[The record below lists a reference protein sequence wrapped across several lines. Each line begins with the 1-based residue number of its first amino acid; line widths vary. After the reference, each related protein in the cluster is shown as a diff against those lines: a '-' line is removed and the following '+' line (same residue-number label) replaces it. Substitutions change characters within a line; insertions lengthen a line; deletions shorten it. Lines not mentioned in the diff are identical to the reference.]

1 MQPSATR
8 PPAVL
13 HVVDSLERGG
23 LERLVHD
30 LALAQHRAGWTV
42 AVFSIQATEGYR
54 AELQAA
60 GVPVIVGNKQGTLD
74 VKLLALLR
82 RTLREF
88 RIDTVHAHNFVPSY
102 HAALAMLLMPRKP
115 ALVITCH
122 DMGTRL
128 ANRRLRTLFSWAV
141 TRSQRVAMVGRQVF
155 ERFLRDGFVP
165 ASKAETVL
173 NAVPVERFTLTAA
186 RRRQARLT
194 LGLSDDALVVG
205 CVGRLVEL
213 KNHVALIRL
222 WPQVMQRHPKARL
235 VLVGDGPLRDT
246 LSQQAHLAGVAEH
259 VLLAGLHPNVAD
271 LLPAFDLF
279 ALPSF
284 TEGVSI
290 ALLEAAA
297 TGLPVLASAVG
308 GNVEVVQDGV
318 TGRLFDV
325 KSEAALAAAL
335 LALLDD
341 ADARRAMGEAGRNWV
356 HQHASLDSLHQHY
369 GRIYRDA
376 RALAGHTAPTQ

>member
-1 MQPSATR
+1 MPST
-8 PPAVL
+8 PHTSPAVL

-30 LALAQHRAGWTV
+30 LAIAQHRAGWTV
-42 AVFSIQATEGYR
+42 LVFSILPTQGYR
-54 AELQAA
+54 ADLEAA

-74 VKLLALLR
+74 VKLLSLLR
-82 RTLREF
+82 RTLKEH

-102 HAALAMLLMPRKP
+102 HAAVASLFMRSKP

-128 ANRRLRTLFSWAV
+128 ANRRLRTLFTWAV
-141 TRSQRVAMVGRQVF
+141 GRSQRVAMVGRQVF

-173 NAVPVERFTLTAA
+173 NAVPIERFELTPERRNHA
-186 RRRQARLT
+186 RRT
-194 LGLSDDALVVG
+194 LGLRDDELVVG

-213 KNHVALIRL
+213 KNHAALIRL
-222 WPQVMQRHPKARL
+222 WPEVLQRHPKARL
-235 VLVGDGPLRDT
+235 VLIGDGPLRDT
-246 LSQQAHLAGVAEH
+246 LSQQAQQAGVAER

-308 GNVEVVQDGV
+308 GNVEVVHDGV

-325 KSEAALAAAL
+325 QSDATLSAALF
-335 LALLDD
+335 ALLDD
-341 ADARRAMGEAGRNWV
+341 ADTRRAMGSAGRNWV